1 VTDALARRNEAK
13 SLHVA
18 MDITATTYAFIAL
31 AVTATL
37 SGLGVILSRN
47 AVYSALSLILN
58 LFSLALFFLLLN
70 ALFLAV
76 VQVLIYTGAIMV
88 LFLFVVTMLAPDARD
103 TEQRDPIRWQKG
115 AAAGLGII
123 LAGGLS
129 YLLFITT
136 LSSAAKQPQ
145 KGPNSLS
152 SMIDQFGSIE
162 AFGKGLFHGFL
173 FPFEAASVL
182 LVVAIIG
189 ALVLGRRA
197 SRD

>member
-1 VTDALARRNEAK
+1 MSITGTT
-13 SLHVA
+13 VA
-18 MDITATTYAFIAL
+18 FVAL
-31 AVTATL
+31 AVMATL
-37 SGLGVILSRN
+37 SGLGVILFRN

-88 LFLFVVTMLAPDARD
+88 LFLFVVTMLAPDASD

-115 AAAGLGII
+115 AAAVLAVI
-123 LAGGLS
+123 LVGGLS
-129 YLLFITT
+129 YILFNTV
-136 LSSAAKQPQ
+136 LSPAARASSAT
-145 KGPNSLS
+145 SLS
-152 SMIDQFGSIE
+152 SMVSTFGSIE

-173 FPFEAASVL
+173 FPFEVTSIL

>member
-1 VTDALARRNEAK
+1 
-13 SLHVA
+13 
-18 MDITATTYAFIAL
+18 MTATTVAFVAL
-31 AVTATL
+31 AIMATL
-37 SGLGVILSRN
+37 SGLGVILFRN

-103 TEQRDPIRWQKG
+103 MEQRDPIRWQRG
-115 AAAGLGII
+115 AAAGLGVI
-123 LAGGLS
+123 LAGGLAYILVNS
-129 YLLFITT
+129 VLSPAARA
-136 LSSAAKQPQ
+136 SSA
-145 KGPNSLS
+145 NSLTK
-152 SMIDQFGSIE
+152 MVDTYGSIQ
-162 AFGKGLFHGFL
+162 AFGMGLFHGYL
-173 FPFEAASVL
+173 FPFEVTSIL

>member
-1 VTDALARRNEAK
+1 MTG
-13 SLHVA
+13 
-18 MDITATTYAFIAL
+18 TTIAFVAL
-31 AVTATL
+31 AVMATL
-37 SGLGVILSRN
+37 SGLGVILFRN

-103 TEQRDPIRWQKG
+103 MEQRDPIRWQRG
-115 AAAGLGII
+115 AAAGLGVI
-123 LAGGLS
+123 LAGGLAYILANS
-129 YLLFITT
+129 VLSPAARA
-136 LSSAAKQPQ
+136 SSA
-145 KGPNSLS
+145 NSLTK
-152 SMIDQFGSIE
+152 MVDTYGSIQ
-162 AFGKGLFHGFL
+162 AFGMGLFHGYL
-173 FPFEAASVL
+173 FPFEVTSIL

>member
-1 VTDALARRNEAK
+1 MNTSATFAFVALG
-13 SLHVA
+13 
-18 MDITATTYAFIAL
+18 
-31 AVTATL
+31 VTATL
-37 SGLGVILSRN
+37 SGLGVILFRN

-88 LFLFVVTMLAPDARD
+88 LFLFVVTMLAPEAQE

-115 AAAGLGII
+115 AAAGLGVI

-129 YLLFITT
+129 YILF
-136 LSSAAKQPQ
+136 SSVISPAARASTA
-145 KGPNSLS
+145 NSLS
-152 SMIDQFGSIE
+152 KMIDQFGSIQ
-162 AFGKGLFHGFL
+162 AFGMGLFHGFL
-173 FPFEAASVL
+173 FPFEVTSIL

-197 SRD
+197 SKD

>member
-1 VTDALARRNEAK
+1 MHA
-13 SLHVA
+13 
-18 MDITATTYAFIAL
+18 TATTFAFVAL

-37 SGLGVILSRN
+37 SGLGVILFRN

-88 LFLFVVTMLAPDARD
+88 LFLFVVTMLAPEAQEM
-103 TEQRDPIRWQKG
+103 EQRDPIRWQRG
-115 AAAGLGII
+115 AAAGLGVI
-123 LAGGLS
+123 LAGGLGYILVNS
-129 YLLFITT
+129 V
-136 LSSAAKQPQ
+136 LSPAAHTSAAD
-145 KGPNSLS
+145 SLTK
-152 SMIDQFGSIE
+152 MIDKNGSIQ
-162 AFGKGLFHGFL
+162 AFGMGLFHGYL
-173 FPFEAASVL
+173 FPFEVTSIL

-197 SRD
+197 SKD

>member
-1 VTDALARRNEAK
+1 
-13 SLHVA
+13 
-18 MDITATTYAFIAL
+18 MTATTVAFVAL
-31 AVTATL
+31 AIMATL
-37 SGLGVILSRN
+37 SGLGVILFRN

-88 LFLFVVTMLAPDARD
+88 LFLFVVTMLAPDARAF
-103 TEQRDPIRWQKG
+103 EQRDPIRWQRG
-115 AAAGLGII
+115 AAAGLGVI
-123 LAGGLS
+123 LAGGLAYMLVNS
-129 YLLFITT
+129 V
-136 LSSAAKQPQ
+136 LSPAARTASA
-145 KGPNSLS
+145 NSLTK
-152 SMIDQFGSIE
+152 MVDTYGSIQ
-162 AFGKGLFHGFL
+162 AFGMGLFHGYL
-173 FPFEAASVL
+173 FPFEVTSIL

>member
-1 VTDALARRNEAK
+1 MNTSATFAFVALG
-13 SLHVA
+13 
-18 MDITATTYAFIAL
+18 I
-31 AVTATL
+31 TATL
-37 SGLGVILSRN
+37 SGLGVILFRN

-70 ALFLAV
+70 SLFLAV

-88 LFLFVVTMLAPDARD
+88 LFLFVVTMLAPDAQE

-115 AAAGLGII
+115 VAAGLGVI

-129 YLLFITT
+129 YILAIST
-136 LSSAAKQPQ
+136 LSPAARASTAD
-145 KGPNSLS
+145 SLS
-152 SMIDQFGSIE
+152 KMIDTFGSIQ
-162 AFGKGLFHGFL
+162 AFGMGLFHGFL
-173 FPFEAASVL
+173 FPFEVTSIL

-197 SRD
+197 SKD

>member
-1 VTDALARRNEAK
+1 
-13 SLHVA
+13 
-18 MDITATTYAFIAL
+18 MMYITATTVAFVVL
-31 AVTATL
+31 AVTAVL
-37 SGLGVILSRN
+37 SGLGVILFRN

-70 ALFLAV
+70 ALFIAV

-88 LFLFVVTMLAPDARD
+88 LFLFVVTMLAPDAQD

-115 AAAGLGII
+115 AAAGLGVI

-129 YLLFITT
+129 YILLNTV
-136 LSSAAKQPQ
+136 LSPAARAPA
-145 KGPNSLS
+145 GNSLS
-152 SMIDQFGSIE
+152 SKVDTFGSIQ
-162 AFGKGLFHGFL
+162 AFGMGLFHGFL
-173 FPFEAASVL
+173 FPFEVTSVL
-182 LVVAIIG
+182 LVVAILG

>member
-1 VTDALARRNEAK
+1 MT
-13 SLHVA
+13 
-18 MDITATTYAFIAL
+18 ITATTFAFVAL
-31 AVTATL
+31 AVMATL
-37 SGLGVILSRN
+37 SGLGVILFRN

-88 LFLFVVTMLAPDARD
+88 LFLFVVTMLAPDAQD
-103 TEQRDPIRWQKG
+103 MEQRDPIRWQRG
-115 AAAGLGII
+115 AAAGLGVI

-129 YLLFITT
+129 YLLFNSV
-136 LSSAAKQPQ
+136 LSPAARAPAA
-145 KGPNSLS
+145 NSLS
-152 SMIDQFGSIE
+152 RMIDQFGSIQ
-162 AFGKGLFHGFL
+162 AFGMGLFHGFL
-173 FPFEAASVL
+173 FPFEVTSIL
-182 LVVAIIG
+182 LVVAIVG

>member
-1 VTDALARRNEAK
+1 M
-13 SLHVA
+13 H
-18 MDITATTYAFIAL
+18 ITATTFAFVAL

-37 SGLGVILSRN
+37 SGLGVILFRN

-70 ALFLAV
+70 SLFIAI
-76 VQVLIYTGAIMV
+76 VQVLVYAGAIMV

-115 AAAGLGII
+115 TAAGLGVI

-129 YLLFITT
+129 YILLNTM
-136 LSSAAKQPQ
+136 LSPAARAS
-145 KGPNSLS
+145 GEASLS
-152 SMIDQFGSIE
+152 KMIDQFGSIQ
-162 AFGKGLFHGFL
+162 AFGMGLFHGYL
-173 FPFEAASVL
+173 FPFEVTSIL